1 MKFAKILIVL
11 SFILAFAF
19 SVSAQNNIKNNKS
32 DGSVFTLKE
41 KLEKLTLLVSTEKDV
56 EKIFGKKCRKY
67 CFYKG
72 NWGIYFNYRQE
83 FLYTFEASTGKRIIY
98 KSQSNEF
105 FGKLLT
111 VSVIKYGNVPLTDSY
126 IYSKNLK
133 CLKYVTYPAKLNTQI
148 CSDNQGLAYFVYDEI
163 TRDGKSYKNVLAN
176 IYFSLPEEKY
186 NEIIGNPKQ

>member
-56 EKIFGKKCRKY
+56 EKIFSKKCRKY

-111 VSVIKYGNVPLTDSY
+111 VSVIKYGNVPLTD
-126 IYSKNLK
+126 
-133 CLKYVTYPAKLNTQI
+133 
-148 CSDNQGLAYFVYDEI
+148 
-163 TRDGKSYKNVLAN
+163 
-176 IYFSLPEEKY
+176 
-186 NEIIGNPKQ
+186 